1 MSKDNPIG
9 TSAMEEAFGPAVRA
23 EEPGRAGEN
32 PDMEIAYPKR
42 KPQKSPIRTKT

>member
-23 EEPGRAGEN
+23 EEPGRAGEI
-32 PDMEIAYPKR
+32 PTWR
-42 KPQKSPIRTKT
+42 SPTRTKT